1 MCGCYGQ
8 INRHLLSYGY
18 GARII
23 MSKLEDPTSCANGV
37 IRDRKY
43 GTIIRLYGNN
53 TIAILLASS
62 KLLLA

>member
-8 INRHLLSYGY
+8 INRRLQSYGY

-23 MSKLEDPTSCANGV
+23 MSNLEDPTSCVNGV

-43 GTIIRLYGNN
+43 GTIIGLYRSN
-53 TIAILLASS
+53 TLSILLASS